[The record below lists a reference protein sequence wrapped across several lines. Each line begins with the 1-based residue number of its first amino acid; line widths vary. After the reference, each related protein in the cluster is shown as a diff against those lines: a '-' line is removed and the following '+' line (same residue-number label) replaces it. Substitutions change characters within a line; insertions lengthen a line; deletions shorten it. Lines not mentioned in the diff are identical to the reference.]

1 MYKYG
6 GTIFWFLVVLFTTL
20 MALTISGIKSEDKR
34 QQGID
39 HVRKVCEETGMYLT
53 EGYAISCRV
62 LKNVEKQIE
71 L

>member
-1 MYKYG
+1 MVDKTEVISWG
-6 GTIFWFLVVLFTTL
+6 ILFGSFVVIVGMLLLHDSNT
-20 MALTISGIKSEDKR
+20 GK

-62 LKNVEKQIE
+62 LKEGGKQ
-71 L
+71 